1 MSKNRDPLALSRH
14 WHVDCR
20 IEDELPDDNVVRTR
34 FLINVVFG
42 VAAVALI
49 IYTGL
54 LFVQWVSLR
63 DQIRLWEQRISDNR
77 GEVSDIKRMQVEYS
91 AEAGKIDQA
100 YALVRPL
107 FNISSFISSIG
118 RTRPEPM
125 SIDIIEWNEAGIT
138 MRGGLNESSEQASL
152 TLGNYVNTLKLDDRI
167 GPLFRE
173 IRLTGAD
180 RGTSGDVFK
189 FEVAFY
195 LKPPKP

>member
-1 MSKNRDPLALSRH
+1 MSRNRDPLALSRH

-34 FLINVVFG
+34 FLINVIFG
-42 VAAVALI
+42 GAAVAAI

-54 LFVQWVSLR
+54 LLVQWVSVR
-63 DQIRLWEQRISDNR
+63 DQIRDWEQRIGDNR
-77 GEVSDIKRMQVEYS
+77 GEVSDIKRTQVEYS
-91 AEAGKIDQA
+91 AEAVKIDQA

-118 RTRPEPM
+118 RTRPAQM
-125 SIDIIEWNEAGIT
+125 SIDIIEWNETGIT

-152 TLGNYVNTLKLDDRI
+152 TLGTYVKTLIHDDKI
-167 GPLFRE
+167 GPLCRE

-189 FEVAFY
+189 FEIAFY

>member
-1 MSKNRDPLALSRH
+1 MSKNRDPLALSLH

-20 IEDELPDDNVVRTR
+20 IEDELPDDSVVGTR

-42 VAAVALI
+42 GAAVAAI

-54 LFVQWVSLR
+54 LFVRWVSVR
-63 DQIRLWEQRISDNR
+63 DQIRDWEQRISDNR

-91 AEAGKIDQA
+91 AEAAKIDQA

-107 FNISSFISSIG
+107 FSISSFISSIG
-118 RTRPEPM
+118 RTRPDQM

-138 MRGGLNESSEQASL
+138 MRGGLNEAPEQASML
-152 TLGNYVNTLKLDDRI
+152 LGNYVKTLIHDDKI
-167 GPLFRE
+167 GPLCRE

-180 RGTSGDVFK
+180 RGTSGDAFK
-189 FEVAFY
+189 FEITFN
-195 LKPPKP
+195 LNPPKP